1 MGAHTDQIFKERT
14 LDIVMLDD
22 IKMSVGEATKTFPSW
37 IIFVFQSIPVFVL
50 LSYAVL

>member
-1 MGAHTDQIFKERT
+1 MAAHTDQMFKERT

-22 IKMSVGEATKTFPSW
+22 IKMFVVEATETFPSW

-50 LSYAVL
+50 LSFGVL